1 MTALREALRTGQARG
16 DIVRQFASRWDLT
29 ESWVDDLIMRV
40 IFEDENAIAEQIEIQ
55 RQRYESR
62 LRAHL
67 AKYSQLKEWIPSG
80 ALFERLALVSKG
92 S

>member
-1 MTALREALRTGQARG
+1 
-16 DIVRQFASRWDLT
+16 
-29 ESWVDDLIMRV
+29 MRV